1 MNPEQRIDELERQNR
16 RFRSSGAAVLATAI
30 VLLVVCAGLLATNCA
45 GAKSTPKPGVLTGSE
60 FRLVDSS
67 GTTRAVLTMENGNP
81 VLRFL
86 SEQGKPRAMVG
97 LTQFGPILS
106 FVRENGRPGASLGVS
121 RSVSSMAFG
130 DSAGH
135 PRIMLVVD
143 STGAPTIALRD
154 TTGHTAWTAPEPL
167 KR

>member
-1 MNPEQRIDELERQNR
+1 MTPEQRIDELERQNR
-16 RFRSSGAAVLATAI
+16 RFRRTGTAVLVTA
-30 VLLVVCAGLLATNCA
+30 VAVFAVCAGLLATSRT
-45 GAKSTPKPGVLTGSE
+45 GAQGVPKPGVVAGSE

-67 GTTRAVLTMENGNP
+67 GMNRAVLAMENGQP
-81 VLRFL
+81 LLRFYD
-86 SEQGKPRAMVG
+86 ERGKIRADVG
-97 LTQFGPILS
+97 LQPYGPSMVLL
-106 FVRENGRPGASLGVS
+106 RENGRPGASIGVGKMGPA
-121 RSVSSMAFG
+121 MAFG

>member
-1 MNPEQRIDELERQNR
+1 MTPEQRIEKLEQESR
-16 RFRSSGAAVLATAI
+16 RSPRAGTVVLTAAFVALA
-30 VLLVVCAGLLATNCA
+30 VFAGLLATNCA

-86 SEQGKPRAMVG
+86 SEQGKPRAVVG
-97 LTQFGPILS
+97 LQEYGPSL
-106 FVRENGRPGASLGVS
+106 FFARENGKPGTSIGVGLNGPA
-121 RSVSSMAFG
+121 MAFG
-130 DSAGH
+130 DSAGNM
-135 PRIMLVVD
+135 RILLTVD
-143 STGAPTIALRD
+143 STGAPKMVLRD